1 MPEKP
6 LRFTR
11 HARNRMRKQEVRRH
25 LVETCVSAPELVTSS
40 ILGRKNHWRRHD
52 EGYLRVTI
60 AEENEALVV
69 ATVTIRR
76 NLPEEM
82 PR

>member
-11 HARNRMRKQEVRRH
+11 HVRNRMRKEEVRPP
-25 LVETCVSAPELVTSS
+25 LVETCVSSPELVTPS
-40 ILGRKNHWRRHD
+40 ILGRKNHWRRHE

-60 AEENEALVV
+60 AEEDEALVV
-69 ATVTIRR
+69 VTVTIRR
-76 NLPEEM
+76 KLPEEM

>member
-11 HARNRMRKQEVRRH
+11 HARNRMRKQEVRRQ
-25 LVETCVSAPELVTSS
+25 LVEECVSSPELVTDS

-52 EGYLRVTI
+52 EGYLRVTMG
-60 AEENEALVV
+60 EEDEALVV
-69 ATVTIRR
+69 VTVTIRR
-76 NLPEEM
+76 TLPEEV